1 MGLWHSGM
9 SEGERFDT
17 WRNLRA
23 GRYSIVETHYQGE
36 TIKLLQPEGKALPSG
51 QPRVAFN
58 PSYTQ
63 VYADGWMVKEGD
75 RA

>member
-1 MGLWHSGM
+1 MDEREEGGLPV
-9 SEGERFDT
+9 EVVKVAD
-17 WRNLRA
+17 A

-75 RA
+75 GA